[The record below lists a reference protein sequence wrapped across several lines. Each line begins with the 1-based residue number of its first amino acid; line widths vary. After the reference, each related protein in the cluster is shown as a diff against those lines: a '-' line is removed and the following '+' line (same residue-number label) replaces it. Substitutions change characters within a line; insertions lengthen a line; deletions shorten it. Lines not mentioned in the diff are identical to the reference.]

1 MCEAFGELVIQGV
14 LLFRFQWLLKSKDFS
29 SFGLSFIVYV
39 CVSMSVSFIGMLPAL
54 LTYHNRGRQ
63 SLRETVSLH
72 TACLLTFW
80 IILLVIKVAVYV
92 FGFLNNPGLFWVPM
106 VVKML
111 LLWLFLTYGGPKCFC
126 RPGNRCQP
134 KIQCVPFK
142 AFKSLPS
149 YDKVVYILVS
159 SLVPISIPSKE
170 TKSMK
175 GLYAVSII
183 LFFLECL
190 FVLLFAYLI
199 RHFYHFELYKDFYCN
214 FLPEKLNT
222 DSFDGL
228 VVYMLLA
235 VFASTAIAF
244 LLLCTGN
251 NCCHPKAS
259 LFPLTIGGDAMESS
273 KTDGQ
278 RIPGQSCMKF

>member
-14 LLFRFQWLLKSKDFS
+14 LLFRFQWLLNSKDFS
-29 SFGLSFIVYV
+29 SFGLSFIIYV

-54 LTYHNRGRQ
+54 LNYHNRGRQ
-63 SLRETVSLH
+63 SLRDSVSLH
-72 TACLLTFW
+72 TACLVTFW

-111 LLWLFLTYGGPKCFC
+111 LLWLFLTSSGLRCFC
-126 RPGNRCQP
+126 RSGDRCHP
-134 KIQCVPFK
+134 NMQCVPFK

-159 SLVPISIPSKE
+159 CLVPISIPSKE

-175 GLYAVSII
+175 GLYSVSII
-183 LFFLECL
+183 LFILECL
-190 FVLLFAYLI
+190 FVLLFAFLI
-199 RHFYHFELYKDFYCN
+199 SHFYHFELYKDFYCN
-214 FLPEKLNT
+214 FLPEKLNI

-235 VFASTAIAF
+235 VLASTALAF
-244 LLLCTGN
+244 LLLCTSN

-259 LFPLTIGGDAMESS
+259 LFPVTNEGDARDSS
-273 KTDGQ
+273 KQT
-278 RIPGQSCMKF
+278 R

>member
-1 MCEAFGELVIQGV
+1 MIQGV

-39 CVSMSVSFIGMLPAL
+39 CASMSVSFVGMLPAL

-63 SLRETVSLH
+63 SLREKVSLH
-72 TACLLTFW
+72 TASLVTFW
-80 IILLVIKVAVYV
+80 IILLVIKVVVYV

-111 LLWLFLTYGGPKCFC
+111 LLWLFLTYGGLKCFC
-126 RPGNRCQP
+126 RSGDRCRP
-134 KIQCVPFK
+134 NIQCVPFK

-149 YDKVVYILVS
+149 HDKVVFILVS
-159 SLVPISIPSKE
+159 SLVPISNPSKE

-183 LFFLECL
+183 LFILECL
-190 FVLLFAYLI
+190 FVLLFAFLI

-214 FLPEKLNT
+214 FLPEKLKIA
-222 DSFDGL
+222 SFDGL
-228 VVYMLLA
+228 VACMLLS
-235 VFASTAIAF
+235 VLASTATAF
-244 LLLCTGN
+244 LLLCTSN

-259 LFPLTIGGDAMESS
+259 LFPVTNGGDAMDSS
-273 KTDGQ
+273 KQIDKENQ
-278 RIPGQSCMKF
+278 DRHA